1 MRNLHMSA
9 KALVIGLA
17 ALFVGANVA
26 QAQEMMDDGDR
37 MDHRWV
43 GIQAHG
49 GIAIP
54 VSDLSDVADPGLSLG
69 MDFDYYV
76 TPRFIVGASGQ
87 LDNLSGK
94 ELGADVLP
102 PGAGATDG
110 PGMRLWHF
118 HGRLGYDLAPPEG
131 SFHAI
136 LNAGGG
142 ATLMDTD
149 RFTDPDLGGS
159 GTALLGISE
168 WYPSLGGGIEL
179 SGSLNPD
186 WHIFVSGRAQ
196 VAFMD
201 EDDLDRLAEL
211 YPEAESISTGFT
223 FPITAGVRV
232 TMPSLR

>member
-9 KALVIGLA
+9 KAIIIGLA
-17 ALFVGANVA
+17 ALFAGASVA
-26 QAQEMMDDGDR
+26 QAQDMDTDNPL
-37 MDHRWV
+37 DHRWV

-76 TPRFIVGASGQ
+76 TPRFIVRASGQ
-87 LDNLSGK
+87 MDNLSGA
-94 ELGADVLP
+94 EMRSGVIA
-102 PGAGATDG
+102 PGGPSEG

-118 HGRLGYDLAPPEG
+118 HGVIGYDLAPPEG

-149 RFTDPDLGGS
+149 RFTSEVDDEFLI
-159 GTALLGISE
+159 GISE
-168 WYPSLGGGIEL
+168 WYPSIGGGIEL
-179 SGSLNPD
+179 QGSLNPD

-201 EDDLDRLAEL
+201 EDDLSRLANL
-211 YPEAESISTGFT
+211 YDGVSEISTGFT